1 MTKRKSSVAL
11 ILSALLLPGLAACS
25 GEEAAEGG
33 EAATEEATDEAAGEE
48 AGE

>member
-1 MTKRKSSVAL
+1 MTKRKRSVAL

-33 EAATEEATDEAAGEE
+33 DATTEEGTDDAADDAADG
-48 AGE
+48 